1 MDKKHR
7 QKGVIIIFT
16 SIILGITLSIALALA
31 SILVPKIRLITEVKN
46 SVGALFAAE
55 SGLEWC
61 LYINQL
67 VPSPAPPPPVMTNG
81 ATYQL
86 SPPDCVGKTIKAV
99 GNFKNVT
106 RAFQIQFP

>member
-1 MDKKHR
+1 MKENG

-16 SIILGITLSIALALA
+16 SIILGITLSIALALGA
-31 SILVPKIRLITEVKN
+31 ILVPKIRLITEAKN

-61 LYINQL
+61 LYVNQL
-67 VPSPAPPPPVMTNG
+67 APSPLPPPPAMANG

-86 SPPDCVGKTIKAV
+86 IPPDCSGKTIKAV
-99 GNFKNVT
+99 GSFKNVT

>member
-1 MDKKHR
+1 MNNNDR
-7 QKGVIIIFT
+7 QKGIIIIFT
-16 SIILGITLSIALALA
+16 AIILGITLSIALALGA
-31 SILVPKIRLITEVKN
+31 IFAPKIRLITEAKN

-67 VPSPAPPPPVMTNG
+67 SPSPLPPPPVIASR

-86 SPPDCVGKTIKAV
+86 IPPDCSGKTVKAI
-99 GNFKNVT
+99 GNFRSVI
-106 RAFQIQFP
+106 RAIQADFP